1 VPDQAALTHPDT
13 VFNCGAIAATVH
25 SIDDIAR
32 VIHRKVTVM
41 ADYIASS
48 IC

>member
-1 VPDQAALTHPDT
+1 VPGQAALTHPDT
-13 VFNCGAIAATVH
+13 VLNYGAIAATVH

-32 VIHRKVTVM
+32 VIDRKVTVI
-41 ADYIASS
+41 ADYIASP